1 MRAAPAHT
9 LLIPVAIGYTGT
21 LILILPGVPVV
32 TRIVLAGL
40 VLASA
45 LATWRSNA
53 RWTLVICLAW
63 GVVALSAAVAIGVRR
78 AAAGDWRP
86 WTIAGLLCLLPAVYL
101 LGHSWRGLLD
111 PLRRR
116 WWLPAGI
123 GLLVVTLLGVYV
135 TALPLAAVAPATGAL
150 SAPAPTGWQTVSF
163 GTADGVTLQG
173 WYRPGQRDAAIV
185 VVPGAGSDRSGA
197 LAQAKVLAEAGF
209 GVLVYDPRGHGNSGG
224 TAMDFGWAGDQD
236 IAAAVT
242 HVLAAGAT
250 RVGVLGLSMG
260 GEQALGAAAADP
272 RIQAVV
278 AEGATGRTA
287 ADHGWL
293 SEEYGWRGSVQEGLD
308 AVVFAVTD
316 ALTTLPSP
324 VTLDEGVA
332 ATAPRPVLLIAAG
345 DRPDEVEVAQ
355 RITVAHA
362 NAREW
367 TVPGAGHTAGLR
379 SEPAQWRDRVVGF
392 FNDAL

>member
-1 MRAAPAHT
+1 
-9 LLIPVAIGYTGT
+9 
-21 LILILPGVPVV
+21 
-32 TRIVLAGL
+32 
-40 VLASA
+40 
-45 LATWRSNA
+45 
-53 RWTLVICLAW
+53 
-63 GVVALSAAVAIGVRR
+63 
-78 AAAGDWRP
+78 
-86 WTIAGLLCLLPAVYL
+86 
-101 LGHSWRGLLD
+101 
-111 PLRRR
+111 
-116 WWLPAGI
+116 
-123 GLLVVTLLGVYV
+123 
-135 TALPLAAVAPATGAL
+135 
-150 SAPAPTGWQTVSF
+150 
-163 GTADGVTLQG
+163 
-173 WYRPGQRDAAIV
+173 
-185 VVPGAGSDRSGA
+185 
-197 LAQAKVLAEAGF
+197 
-209 GVLVYDPRGHGNSGG
+209 
-224 TAMDFGWAGDQD
+224 MDFGWAGDQD